1 MVKKKELEST
11 TVRQFL
17 YLDTE
22 QIRSFVAQIEK
33 GLPEK
38 KERVSL
44 KRSSGGGRGSIKL
57 PTIAEA
63 GIDGSV
69 LWESSSTETMSMH
82 HYLFSIFEEAI
93 RLSNKS
99 LTIDNHT
106 KLTTCL
112 GQLEAGSTFIF
123 IKGKIQIN
131 PVERP
136 FIEPISE
143 LVNWLMKQQRK
154 LLKEGVPIQEIGIV
168 PYMNKIPRNLADKL
182 KSLIPVESFNMTV
195 TVEKLPL
202 QFNGTLYSRNFP
214 SEDSVNILLASSYQ
228 ARSEI
233 IVFGIT
239 NTTPIIG
246 EGDISSVNLTPLA
259 VYREY

>member
-1 MVKKKELEST
+1 MAKKKEST

-38 KERVSL
+38 KEPVSF
-44 KRSSGGGRGSIKL
+44 KRSVGGGKGSIKL
-57 PTIAEA
+57 PTIAEV

-69 LWESSSTETMSMH
+69 LWESSSTETISMH

-99 LTIDNHT
+99 LTVDSHT
-106 KLTTCL
+106 KLATCL
-112 GQLEAGSTFIF
+112 GQLETGSSFVF
-123 IKGKIQIN
+123 IKGMIQIN

-143 LVNWLMKQQRK
+143 LVNWLMKQQKK
-154 LLKEGVPIQEIGIV
+154 LLKEGVPIQETGIV
-168 PYMNKIPRNLADKL
+168 PYMDKIPRNLADKL
-182 KSLIPVESFNMTV
+182 KSLIPVESFSMTV

-202 QFNGTLYSRNFP
+202 QFNGTLYSKNFH
-214 SEDSVNILLASSYQ
+214 SEDAVNILLTPPDQ
-228 ARSEI
+228 AGSEI

-239 NTTPIIG
+239 NTMPIIG
-246 EGDISSVNLTPLA
+246 EVGISSINLTPLA